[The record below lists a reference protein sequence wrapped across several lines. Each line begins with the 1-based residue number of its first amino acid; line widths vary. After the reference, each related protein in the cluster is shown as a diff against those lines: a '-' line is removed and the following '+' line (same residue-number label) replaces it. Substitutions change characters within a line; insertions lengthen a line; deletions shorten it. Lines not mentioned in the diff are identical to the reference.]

1 MPFHIAEHQ
10 LIGGVVLILSL
21 IGLLK
26 DQWFLAN
33 TRKGQRLTN
42 SFGAARALWVLRLI
56 FMTGV
61 LFGGA
66 LAAGWIQPI
75 QWD

>member
-10 LIGGVVLILSL
+10 LIGGTVLVLSL
-21 IGLLK
+21 IGLIK
-26 DQWFLAN
+26 EQWFLAN
-33 TRKGQRLTN
+33 TRKGQRLTH
-42 SFGAARALWVLRLI
+42 SFGPARALWILRVI
-56 FMTGV
+56 FLTGI

-75 QWD
+75 QWE

>member
-10 LIGGVVLILSL
+10 LIGSVVLILSL
-21 IGLLK
+21 IGLIK

-33 TRKGQRLTN
+33 TRKGQRLTR
-42 SFGAARALWVLRLI
+42 SLGATRALWVLRLI
-56 FMTGV
+56 FITGV

-66 LAAGWIQPI
+66 LAAGWIQPV